1 MPFGGDECN
10 DNSVMLTYTI
20 KKGSIKIISENQDFN
35 SLAGPDPCQR
45 TISYSLYLKCPF

>member
-1 MPFGGDECN
+1 MPFGDDECN

-20 KKGSIKIISENQDFN
+20 KKGSIISENQDFN

-45 TISYSLYLKCPF
+45 TISYSHY